1 MRVPS
6 FERFQRLSAAGAF
19 FVSGMVVGA
28 ALWSGLAHEQF
39 NQVVLENIELKQQ
52 VETYQEDL
60 DRIKDDSAK
69 QSTIRRITVFVEN
82 VNDKTPLDAIAE
94 NELKK
99 RVKNDLD
106 GFRGRSVYQI
116 GKDAQFARSI
126 FENKLYSGIGDDD
139 YEVRITTMLA
149 ADGVLQVW
157 VVAQI
162 HLQP

>member
-6 FERFQRLSAAGAF
+6 FERFQRFAAAGAF
-19 FVSGMVVGA
+19 FVCGMVVGA
-28 ALWSGLAHEQF
+28 AVWSGLANEQY
-39 NQVVLENIELKQQ
+39 NQVVLENMKLNQQ
-52 VETYQEDL
+52 IETYQEDL
-60 DRIKDDSAK
+60 NRIRDDSNK
-69 QSTIRRITVFVEN
+69 LSTIRRIAVFVEGPK
-82 VNDKTPLDAIAE
+82 DKPPLDAVTE

-126 FENKLYSGIGDDD
+126 FENKIYSGIGEED
-139 YEVRITTMLA
+139 YEVKITTMLA

-162 HLQP
+162 HLRP

>member
-6 FERFQRLSAAGAF
+6 FERFQRMSAAGAF
-19 FVSGMVVGA
+19 FVCGMVVGA
-28 ALWSGLAHEQF
+28 ALWSGLANEQY
-39 NQVVLENIELKQQ
+39 NKVVLDNLQMAQQ
-52 VETYQEDL
+52 LETYKEDL
-60 DRIKDDSAK
+60 NRAKDDSDK

-82 VNDKTPLDAIAE
+82 APDKPAIDVVTE

-99 RVKNDLD
+99 RIKNDLD
-106 GFRGRSVYQI
+106 GFRGRSIYQI
-116 GKDAQFARSI
+116 GKDAQFARAL
-126 FENKLYSGIGDDD
+126 FEKKVYTGIGEAD

-157 VVAQI
+157 VTAEI

>member
-19 FVSGMVVGA
+19 FVCGMIVGA
-28 ALWSGLAHEQF
+28 AIWSGLAQAQYSEIVRK
-39 NQVVLENIELKQQ
+39 NMELTQQ
-52 VETYQEDL
+52 NDTYQEDL
-60 DRIKDDSAK
+60 NRIKDDSSK
-69 QSTIRRITVFVEN
+69 LTTIRRITVYVEN
-82 VNDKTPLDAIAE
+82 PQDKPPLDAIAE

-157 VVAQI
+157 VAAEV
-162 HLQP
+162 HLRP